1 MKSFIL
7 FKNAKIHYNDFGKGE
22 PIVLLHGFLENS
34 SMWNDFIP
42 VLSKE
47 NRVITV
53 DLLGHGKSDCL
64 GYVHSMDLM
73 AEAVE
78 AVLFKLNVKHAIVI
92 GHSMGGYVA
101 LALLEMNPHL
111 LKAICLA
118 NSTAVSDSKEKK
130 KNRDRAIKAVKENHN
145 TFVRLSIANLFR
157 PKNRIKFKEAFETV
171 KEEAL
176 KTSVQ
181 SVMASLEGMKIR
193 KDRLNLFKN
202 SSIPKL
208 VILGEKDAILD
219 YNQQKLYYKNT
230 DIKTIDFP
238 DGHMSYI
245 ENYKEFTYNIV
256 HFIENI

>member
-1 MKSFIL
+1 MKPFIL
-7 FKNAKIHYNDFGKGE
+7 FKNAKIHYNDYGQGE

-42 VLSKE
+42 VFSKK

-64 GYVHSMDLM
+64 GYVHSMELM

-78 AVLFKLNVKHAIVI
+78 TVLFKLNVKHAIVI

-101 LALLEMNPHL
+101 LAVLEKNPHL

-118 NSTAVSDSKEKK
+118 NSTAASDSEEKK
-130 KNRDRAIKAVKENHN
+130 KNRERAIKAVKENHK

-157 PKNRIKFKEAFETV
+157 PKNRSLFKEAFEIV
-171 KEEAL
+171 KQEAL

-181 SVMASLEGMKIR
+181 SVIASLEGMKIR

-202 SSIPKL
+202 SNIPKL
-208 VILGEKDAILD
+208 VILGKKDAILD
-219 YNQQKLYYKNT
+219 YVQQKNYYENT
-230 DIKTIDFP
+230 DIKTIEFP
-238 DGHMSYI
+238 DGHMSHI

-256 HFIENI
+256 HFIENN